1 MWNGTCEQAT
11 IDPQRREGNNP
22 TYLHSQDLDVNLLE
36 ALKSAKPSMPYNE
49 IREAMNAN
57 CAIPSGTSTSTIGG
71 AIQKRLSDGPWTCK

>member
-1 MWNGTCEQAT
+1 MSSVTDHFKLSRSCVAKLWNGTCEQAT

-57 CAIPSGTSTSTIGG
+57 CAIPS
-71 AIQKRLSDGPWTCK
+71 